1 MSIFLSYL
9 FYFTAS
15 SIKSLQQRSLLKHK
29 EYTIPEQIN
38 FTFQCI
44 GILFLGSLFF
54 PFFSP
59 FYISGGFWHLFF
71 LALIC
76 GVFGAGSNIASYL
89 AQKHVDAGVTIVL
102 WNIYT
107 PITIFLS
114 SILLHEGLKPV
125 QILGTILLLFAIVI
139 ISKKH
144 RIGRFS
150 FDKYFLLTILSGI
163 LISGVLVAERALQNT
178 TGFSAGVMISWGS
191 GALALGL
198 VSLFLGNK
206 HSYTT
211 KEVVTTGGL
220 QFISSL
226 SYVILVWVSGNLS
239 VVSSV
244 TTFKVVVIFI
254 TAAIFLHERE
264 DLGRKVWGSVI
275 AVIGLL
281 LMK

>member
-1 MSIFLSYL
+1 MTIFLSYL

-15 SIKSLQQRSLLKHK
+15 SVSSLQRRFLFKHK
-29 EYTIPEQIN
+29 EYTTAEQIT
-38 FTFQCI
+38 FTFQCV

-59 FYISGGFWHLFF
+59 FYLSGGFLKLF
-71 LALIC
+71 LLTLVCA
-76 GVFGAGSNIASYL
+76 VFGTASNISAYV
-89 AQKHVDAGVTIVL
+89 AQKHMDASVTSVV

-114 SILLHEGLKPV
+114 SVLLHEGLKPI
-125 QILGTILLLFAIVI
+125 QIVGTILLLLAIVI

-150 FDKYFLLTILSGI
+150 FDKYFLLTLLSGV
-163 LISGVLVAERALQNT
+163 LISGVLVAERALQHT
-178 TGFSAGVMISWGS
+178 TGFSAGVMLSWGS
-191 GALALGL
+191 QTLGL
-198 VSLFLGNK
+198 GIVSLFLGSK
-206 HSYTT
+206 HNYDA
-211 KEVVTTGGL
+211 KEVLATGGL
-220 QFISSL
+220 QFIGAL

-239 VVSSV
+239 VVSAI
-244 TTFKVVVIFI
+244 TTFKVVIIFI
-254 TAAIFLHERE
+254 TAAIFLRERE
-264 DLGRKVWGSVI
+264 DLGRKILGSVI

>member
-1 MSIFLSYL
+1 MVILSYI
-9 FYFTAS
+9 FYFIAS
-15 SIKSLQQRSLLKHK
+15 STSSLQRRFLFKHK
-29 EYTIPEQIN
+29 EYTTAEQIN
-38 FTFQCI
+38 FTFQCVFM
-44 GILFLGSLFF
+44 LFLGSLFF

-59 FYISGGFWHLFF
+59 FYLSGGFWKL
-71 LALIC
+71 LVLGLVC
-76 GVFGAGSNIASYL
+76 GVFSAGSNIASYL
-89 AQKHVDAGVTIVL
+89 AQKHMDAGVTTVL

-125 QILGTILLLFAIVI
+125 QILGTIFLLFAIVI

-150 FDKYFLLTILSGI
+150 FDKYFLLTILSGV

-198 VSLFLGNK
+198 VSLFFGSK

-211 KEVVTTGGL
+211 KEVITTGGL
-220 QFISSL
+220 QFIGSL

-239 VVSSV
+239 VVSSI
-244 TTFKVVVIFI
+244 TTFKVVIIFI
-254 TAAIFLHERE
+254 AAAIFLHERE
-264 DLGRKVWGSVI
+264 DLPRKILGSII
-275 AVIGLL
+275 ALMGLL